1 MRKAFPLTKREL
13 LLESTNFSQ
22 KGASDALVRATWAIY
37 HDAQASVRGPEG
49 YGLPFPIDVGTRE
62 GGAESPHI
70 YIIFVCNLIAFLDAV
85 TLRDVGELLNGVEC
99 RALQLADDL
108 AIIAQ
113 SPEDQQLLLDAW
125 ETFCDTLYIE
135 TQTKKRSR

>member
-1 MRKAFPLTKREL
+1 MLNAMPLR
-13 LLESTNFSQ
+13 
-22 KGASDALVRATWAIY
+22 D
-37 HDAQASVRGPEG
+37 
-49 YGLPFPIDVGTRE
+49 
-62 GGAESPHI
+62 GGA
-70 YIIFVCNLIAFLDAV
+70 
-85 TLRDVGELLNGVEC
+85 LLNGVEC

-135 TQTKKRSR
+135 THTKKRSR